1 MKKALNFRTILV
13 CVLVLVMCVACF
25 VACDKTKNQYDE
37 TSLNNAK
44 NYLRTIYEDLGP
56 TTPSN
61 FDVIVK
67 APGKNG
73 VMHDVEWTVAVS
85 TEGQEASVSVVPG
98 TDKVTIQVP
107 EKATEDISYT
117 LTATIKDGEHNL
129 TLVFNLT
136 VPKWRELTWAEYMAK
151 AANEAVIVK
160 GKVASISSKS
170 TGDKYNCMYIY
181 DEDGGYYIYSLTEDP
196 LTTYPD
202 LKIGMTVQVTGTKD
216 IYNGTHEVKN
226 ATFTVLDA
234 TSTIDFADI
243 TEVFAATTDMKAE
256 ALTNKAYMP
265 VVIKNVIIG
274 DIDTASSY
282 YYFSIGASKS
292 YLRVSSSDNMLSADE
307 TQAFKDGFAA
317 LNGKYATVKGM
328 ATVYNGAFY
337 IQVITTDAAVEQEA
351 PAKDPAGQIEDVK
364 GRLAID
370 TTISGSGRTFNL
382 PTQDTVYTDVKI
394 AWTASSEVAAIAD
407 GKVTY
412 TFIEDGTVTLT
423 ATLTHATDATV
434 SDTKTF
440 EVSLSVGTAVT
451 VAEFLEKKTGSDVYV
466 LTGYIVADAED
477 SKAGSFVFADA
488 TGAVFSYN
496 KFDVA
501 VGDKVKIIA
510 TRTVNSG
517 VPQLGT
523 ISVEKLDK
531 AEGEQ
536 YTYPEAVELKA
547 EDINLANLSA
557 TSIVDMTGK
566 LYKITGTIL
575 YKNGDY
581 VSAGTVGATAGSY
594 NQLISVY
601 APASV
606 AQESMLGKEVDIYG
620 YVRGFSTGK
629 YLTIQTVK
637 IAEKE
642 KTDAEKLALAKD
654 ELTSVTGD
662 GSVAFSDSFTLV
674 TEGAYGTT
682 IAWRIKEEGVTA
694 LTIDGATATVT
705 KPETDVA
712 LTLVA
717 TISLAGSEEAAVEK
731 EFPITITATIPTYT
745 VTITPVT
752 GATITVMNGAEAVVS
767 GTTLNKGTE
776 LVITVV
782 VDDQHKLVSVN
793 NGETTLTAET
803 DGSYKLTLVADAN
816 ITAVLSDYPNL
827 TIAQFKA
834 LAVGAEAKVTAIV
847 TNIDSKATWLQD
859 AEGNSLYVYA
869 TGIEG
874 VEVGKQVTLG
884 GKRGEF
890 NGLVQLTKPVLVG
903 TATDPETAIT
913 ATTLDET
920 KYKALV
926 ANDAAKLVNINGLV
940 YVSGTA
946 TNTSGGNLK
955 FTLGATTVTVRVEK
969 GDADAL
975 NTVLSNLT
983 AGVTINIKNANI
995 GWYNAPQVAISRADQ
1010 IEVVWNVSADID
1022 KTEILVGETAQITAA
1037 INPNFMAATVGD
1049 ITYEALD
1056 PTIATVSETGLIT
1069 GIATG
1074 TASFKAIAGD
1084 KFATV
1089 SINVTATVTKYT
1101 VSWTVG
1107 ENGTLT
1113 SAMAGET
1120 ALTSG
1125 DEVEVDTV
1133 VTFVVAP
1140 ADGYRLASVTIGE
1153 GTADTS
1159 FAGQTTFDVTVTANT
1174 TVAIAFETIPVVKEF
1189 TISFAN
1195 ADARES
1201 LDANSQVWK
1210 SGDLVFTNSKGSST
1224 SPVADY
1230 TNPVRLYKKSTVKIE
1245 LANITKIEFNVNTG
1259 KPIAN
1264 LQNSLKD
1271 KGTVTVAG
1279 STLTIE
1285 FETPQSVLEFVCAEQ
1300 IRLNSLTVYT
1310 A

>member
-85 TEGQEASVSVVPG
+85 TEGQEASITVVPG
-98 TDKVTIQVP
+98 TDKATIQVP

-136 VPKWRELTWAEYMAK
+136 VPKWRELTWAEYMGK

-181 DEDGGYYIYSLTEDP
+181 DADGGYYIYSLTEDP

-351 PAKDPAGQIEDVK
+351 PERDPAGQIADVK

-412 TFIEDGTVTLT
+412 TFTEDGTVTLT

-642 KTDAEKLALAKD
+642 KTDAEKLAQAKD

-884 GKRGEF
+884 GVRGEYK
-890 NGLVQLTKPVLVG
+890 GLVQLTKPVLVG

-940 YVSGTA
+940 FVKGTA
-946 TNTSGGNLK
+946 NNTSGGSLE
-955 FTLGATTVTVRVEK
+955 FTLGATTVNVRVEK

-975 NTVLSNLT
+975 NAAILSNLT

-995 GWYNAPQVAISRADQ
+995 GWFNAPQVAISRADQ

-1056 PTIATVSETGLIT
+1056 PTIATVSETGLVT
-1069 GIATG
+1069 GVATG
-1074 TASFKAIAGD
+1074 KATIKVIAGD
-1084 KFATV
+1084 KFTTV

-1101 VSWTVG
+1101 ISWTVG

-1174 TVAIAFETIPVVKEF
+1174 TVAIAFEVIPSEPTLVAAFDF
-1189 TISFAN
+1189 TAQGYAN
-1195 ADARES
+1195 ATEITT
-1201 LDANSQVWK
+1201 LTV
-1210 SGDLVFTNSKGSST
+1210 GDYTVTFAKGSNSNT
-1224 SPVADY
+1224 PKYY
-1230 TNPVRLYKKSTVKIE
+1230 TNGNAVRCYGGNTITVSGTGIAKIVITFGSSDGSNAITADTGSFDTNTWTGSADSVKFTVSGSSGNRRIAKIE
-1245 LANITKIEFNVNTG
+1245 VYS
-1259 KPIAN
+1259 IA
-1264 LQNSLKD
+1264 
-1271 KGTVTVAG
+1271 
-1279 STLTIE
+1279 
-1285 FETPQSVLEFVCAEQ
+1285 
-1300 IRLNSLTVYT
+1300 
-1310 A
+1310 